1 MDTLADD
8 KIIKIAKDVANA
20 TLLSSNVVDVLAAPT
35 LDSTGAEAIE
45 ITIVLNPGS
54 LAAIA
59 GPRSAPRSP
68 KPCENWRTPARSAF
82 RSCASPPKTISKMP
96 PPDPEHPVTPS
107 Q

>member
-8 KIIKIAKDVANA
+8 KIIRIAKDVANA
-20 TLLSSNVVDVLAAPT
+20 TLLSSDVADVLAAPT

-59 GPRSAPRSP
+59 GPRSARAVTETMRELAEAGEKRFPIMRFAT
-68 KPCENWRTPARSAF
+68 KDDLEN
-82 RSCASPPKTISKMP
+82 
-96 PPDPEHPVTPS
+96 VTP
-107 Q
+107 